1 MAVAAVRRGMAVEAR
16 AGGRGA
22 RRLVGE
28 LRGTVPE
35 LREVCLG
42 LGMACSSGA
51 LSSSGRTPSGR
62 RLGSRT
68 APARWRLRAW
78 RSDRGDGLLLRIK
91 KRRDAHG
98 LPTQARVATIAPF
111 LLLED

>member
-16 AGGRGA
+16 ARGRGA
-22 RRLVGE
+22 RRLVRE
-28 LRGTVPE
+28 LRDTVPE

-51 LSSSGRTPSGR
+51 LSSSGGTPSGR
-62 RLGSRT
+62 RLGSRM
-68 APARWRLRAW
+68 APARWRL
-78 RSDRGDGLLLRIK
+78 SDRGDGLLLRIK